1 MGIDA
6 VGGDASVLAK
16 QILDDD
22 LRYGKVVQE
31 FGIKAE

>member
-1 MGIDA
+1 
-6 VGGDASVLAK
+6 VLTK

-22 LRYGKVVQE
+22 ARYGKVVQE